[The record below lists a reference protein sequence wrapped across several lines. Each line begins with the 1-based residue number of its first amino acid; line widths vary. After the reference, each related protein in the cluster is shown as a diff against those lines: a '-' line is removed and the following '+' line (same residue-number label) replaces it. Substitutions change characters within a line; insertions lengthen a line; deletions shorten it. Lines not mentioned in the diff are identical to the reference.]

1 MTHEPITLPLPC
13 ETEDVLVACTTG
25 NCGFANSPDLSQ
37 QPRLELL
44 AKKLFPKR
52 KTLLSGKKS
61 SPTAQNPRTDGK
73 VQLLAK
79 GFFPNRNA
87 VGKEK
92 LLAKP
97 RRDQTVPTP
106 SASSIASPLAVG
118 KGSNPSPTG
127 LPRCCRRA
135 FFPNSLTVLLAK
147 IALCQQHVH
156 AVGKEFS
163 FFRILSS
170 NFLVAL
176 LHCLQAHG

>member
-1 MTHEPITLPLPC
+1 MVLA
-13 ETEDVLVACTTG
+13 ETNGEAKRHAIRSYAGHGAGVSAQDSRNRKLW
-25 NCGFANSPDLSQ
+25 LRQ
-37 QPRLELL
+37 QLRPELL
-44 AKKLFPKR
+44 AKKLFPNR
-52 KTLLSGKKS
+52 KTPLSGKKS
-61 SPTAQNPRTDGK
+61 SLTAQNPRTDDK

-97 RRDQTVPTP
+97 RRGQTVPTP
-106 SASSIASPLAVG
+106 SASPTASPLAVG

-127 LPRCCRRA
+127 LPRCWRRA
-135 FFPNSLTVLLAK
+135 FFPNNLIVLLAK

-163 FFRILSS
+163 FF
-170 NFLVAL
+170 FEF
-176 LHCLQAHG
+176 